1 MKKRFQNRYKATKA
15 WLQKHERV
23 LVPATLVSGV
33 IVDAITF
40 ATIDVVL
47 AFSILIGHVLLVG
60 WAIAFL
66 QGYDARVFSHKSRVL
81 QYARLVVPYVI
92 QFSFG
97 ALLSAVF
104 IFYVFSGSIWVSW
117 PFVLLLV
124 VLMISND
131 VFRHYYMRARIQMG
145 LYFFILFALSA
156 VMLPY
161 GLQKMGA
168 WLFIFS
174 GIFAIGLIWGY
185 IKWLAGFVPTISF
198 GIKRFEKPI
207 IIIFVVMNALY
218 FLNVIP
224 PVPLSLRD
232 SVVGHGIT
240 RNASGYAVE
249 IEKQS
254 FFQKIIPGQRINRHA
269 GDSVIVYTAIFAP
282 GDLRARVYHNWQH
295 KEDGAWVSKGRFS
308 YTVFGGRQDGF
319 RGYSQKSTL
328 EPGRWRV
335 DVETERGQVMGRV
348 RFSVREGDSGELER
362 IVKYFL

>member
-1 MKKRFQNRYKATKA
+1 MVKRKFQKRYNATKA

-23 LVPATLVSGV
+23 LIPATLVFGV
-33 IVDAITF
+33 VVDAITF

-47 AFSILIGHVLLVG
+47 AFSLLIGHVLLVG

-66 QGYDARVFSHKSRVL
+66 QGYDARVFSHKSRVF
-81 QYARLVVPYVI
+81 QYGRLIVPYVI

-117 PFVLLLV
+117 PFVLLVV

-131 VFRHYYMRARIQMG
+131 VFRKYYMRATIQMG
-145 LYFFILFALSA
+145 LYFFILFALSS

-161 GLQKMGA
+161 VLQKMGA
-168 WLFIFS
+168 WLFVFS
-174 GIFAIGLIWGY
+174 GVFAIGLIWGY

-207 IIIFVVMNALY
+207 ITIFIIMNALY

-232 SVVGHGIT
+232 SVVAHSVA
-240 RNASGYAVE
+240 RSSAGYSLQV
-249 IEKQS
+249 EKQS
-254 FFQKIIPGQRINRHA
+254 FFQRFVPGQRIYRQD
-269 GDSVIVYTAIFAP
+269 GEPVVVYTAIFAP
-282 GDLRARVYHNWQH
+282 GSLRARVYHNWQH
-295 KEDGAWVSKGRFS
+295 KENGAWVSKGRFS

-328 EPGRWRV
+328 DPGSWRV

-348 RFSVREGDSGELER
+348 RFSIKEGDFGELET
-362 IVKYFL
+362 IIK